1 MEHTAIRILGISG
14 SLREKSANSRLL
26 TAFAELLPARAT
38 YETYDGLAELPHF
51 NPDLDGDE
59 QWRSEAVQNWR
70 ARLGS
75 VDAVVI
81 CTPEY
86 ARGLPGSLKNA
97 LDWIVSS
104 GEFVDKPTAAISA
117 SPHPEGGA
125 ITLQSLTGTLRMMS
139 ANLPDERTLPIP
151 GITLKFAADG
161 RLKDEAVAS
170 DLQKLADSLV
180 RDVRSREAK

>member
-26 TAFAELLPARAT
+26 TAFAELLPAEAEYVT
-38 YETYDGLAELPHF
+38 YNGLADLPHF

-59 QWRSEAVQNWR
+59 QWRNEAVQSWR
-70 ARLGS
+70 TLLGS
-75 VDAVVI
+75 ADAVVI

-125 ITLQSLTGTLRMMS
+125 VTLESLVGTLRMMS
-139 ANLPDERTLPIP
+139 ANVPDERALPIP

-161 RLKDEAVAS
+161 RLKDEALVS
-170 DLQKLADSLV
+170 ELQKLADSLV
-180 RDVRSREAK
+180 QAVR